1 MKKLTKALILVIVAV
16 MLFGTVYSSA
26 AEPYITYTYSIDGE
40 PLPSPHAYSAIDA
53 YDSNAMKLSNT
64 SIDYLDA
71 PSDVVTDSKS
81 NVYIAD
87 KGNNR
92 IVVLNPSYEAI
103 AEISSYV
110 DENGKPQQLSSPNGL
125 YVTDERKSVDKSS
138 YIFVCDTG
146 NKRIVVFDREYNY
159 VRTIVRPES
168 PVLSEQDFKPYAIAV
183 DIYGRI
189 FVVSEGGYDGVIVL
203 SNDGGFTGF
212 IGSQKV
218 TTSLIETIWRQ
229 FMSKE
234 QRAAQEKKIPV
245 PYNNITVD
253 DDGFVYVTTNTIKK
267 EEMAQQFN
275 SIKSK
280 SASYSPVKKL
290 NSQGVEIM
298 KRNGFFDPGG
308 EVDVKSTEV
317 SQIYDVAIGNEGSWT
332 ILDNKR
338 ARFFTYDQNGNLLFA
353 FGDEGVQLGSGSEGG
368 LVGICYQVVEDAKE
382 VESGIGDGVDYRL
395 IALDRDAKPYP
406 RITVYEPTDYC
417 DTIMD
422 ALHNE
427 NVHNYSE
434 SQRYWEEVLT
444 QNNNFDLAYIGIG
457 KALYN
462 LGKYEEAMD
471 MLASAYETTQYSK
484 AFAEIRK
491 QIINDWLL
499 LLAIA
504 VIAILVL
511 GVKFLG
517 YAKKKNKATS
527 LKVGK
532 KTYWEELLY
541 VFHLIFH
548 PFDGFWDLKHE
559 KRGSVR
565 AATTVIVITI
575 VAFFYQSV
583 GRGYTFNPRGD
594 TSTIFMQIALV
605 GLPLMLWCVANWCL
619 TTLFDGEGSF
629 KDIYIASGYALAP
642 LPFFVFIATILT
654 NILTVSDG
662 AIVTLLLAIGYVWV
676 GLLLYFGMMVTH
688 DYSLKK
694 NFITV
699 LGTILAMLI
708 ILFIAILFFSLIAKM
723 ITFVVA
729 IFTEIGNRM

>member
-1 MKKLTKALILVIVAV
+1 MKKLTKVLILVIVAV

-26 AEPYITYTYSIDGE
+26 AEPYDTYTYSIDGE
-40 PLPSPHAYSAIDA
+40 PLKSPHAYSAIDS
-53 YDSNAMKLSNT
+53 YDSIGMGLSKT
-64 SIDYLDA
+64 SVSSLSSSV
-71 PSDVVTDSKS
+71 SDIVTDSAA

-92 IVVLNPSYEAI
+92 IIVLNQAYEAV

-110 DENGKPQQLSSPNGL
+110 DENGKPQQLNEPQGL
-125 YVTDERKSVDKSS
+125 YVTDENKTVDKSS

-146 NKRIVVFDREYNY
+146 NKQIVVFDRQYNY
-159 VRTIVRPES
+159 VRTIVRPDS
-168 PVLSEQDFKPYAIAV
+168 PVLDEQAFKPCSIAV

-189 FVVSEGGYDGVIVL
+189 FVVSTASHEGVIVL
-203 SNDGGFTGF
+203 SNEGDFTGF
-212 IGSQKV
+212 IGAQKV
-218 TTSLIETIWRQ
+218 SSSLIDTIWRR

-234 QRAAQEKKIPV
+234 QRDAQVKKIAV

-253 DDGFVYVTTNTIKK
+253 DDGFVYVTTNTIKPD
-267 EEMAQQFN
+267 EMNQQFN

-308 EVDVKSTEV
+308 EVDVTSKDI

-338 ARFFTYDQNGNLLFA
+338 SRFFTYDQNGNLLFA
-353 FGDEGVQLGSGSEGG
+353 FGDKGVQLGRGTEGG
-368 LVGICYQVVEDAKE
+368 VVGICYQIVPDYEEIANGV
-382 VESGIGDGVDYRL
+382 GDGVDYRL
-395 IALDRDAKPYP
+395 IALDQKSG

-457 KALYN
+457 KALFN
-462 LGKYEEAMD
+462 LGKYEEAQE

-491 QIINDWLL
+491 ELINNYLIWI
-499 LLAIA
+499 AIA
-504 VIAILVL
+504 VIVLVVAAL
-511 GVKFLG
+511 KFLG
-517 YAKKKNKATS
+517 YAKKVNKATS

-565 AATTVIVITI
+565 AATTIIALTI
-575 VAFFYQSV
+575 ISFFYQSV
-583 GRGYTFNPRGD
+583 GRGYTFNPRD
-594 TSTIFMQIALV
+594 DSSTIFMQLALV
-605 GLPLMLWCVANWCL
+605 GLPFMLWCIANWCL

-629 KDIYIASGYALAP
+629 RDIYIASGYALAP
-642 LPFFVFIATILT
+642 LPFFIFISTVLT
-654 NILTVSDG
+654 NVLTVEEGS
-662 AIVTLLLAIGYVWV
+662 IVTLLVAIGYVWV
-676 GLLLYFGMMVTH
+676 GLLLYFGVMVTH

-694 NFITV
+694 NFVTV

-708 ILFIAILFFSLIAKM
+708 ILFIAILFFSLVAKM
-723 ITFVVA
+723 ITFVTA
-729 IFTEIGNRM
+729 IFSEIGNRM